1 MPLYGSTSVVVALDD
16 SSGTLRTLT
25 PYVQTIGGLKLEAI
39 QQMTASFGDAW
50 EEHTPVGMSKVNPFT
65 IGGFYDDT
73 ATTGPH
79 VVCRAIDS
87 SPSASTR
94 TLEVTFGGTNGK
106 WTQEVRVI
114 SYEVKGKNG
123 ALTEYECV
131 VQPTGSGA
139 WS

>member
-1 MPLYGSTSVVVALDD
+1 MALYGSTSVTINLDD
-16 SSGTLRTLT
+16 SGGTARAIT
-25 PYVQTIGGLKLEAI
+25 PYVQTIGGLKIEAI
-39 QQMTASFGDAW
+39 QQMTASFGDSW
-50 EEHTPVGMSKVNPFT
+50 EEHTPVGMSKTNPFT
-65 IGGFYDDT
+65 IAGFYDDT
-73 ATTGPH
+73 ATVGPH
-79 VVCRAIDS
+79 VVCRVVDT

-94 TLEVTFGGTNGK
+94 TLAIAFGGTNGT